1 MLMKPPPRTSES
13 NDRSAA
19 TAPLIEDRHLDP
31 SARVY
36 VNRNLRLSSVGAIG
50 FDLDH
55 TLANYDPIAIER
67 LAFQITKEKLVAKRG
82 YPPRILE
89 IEYDPRFVIR
99 GLVVDRRRGNILKLD
114 YYSYVSKAF
123 HGRRPVPSDDRKR
136 LYRRHRVRLSYDSYV
151 SVDTFFHLPEV
162 YLYLALV
169 DDADANGKRRVRRD
183 YHKVYADVREMI
195 DEAHADLSIKSRI
208 MNDPETFL
216 RDDPQMAVT
225 LDEFR
230 RAGKKLFLLTNSEMY
245 YTDALLTHLFR
256 GEGAGR
262 ANWRDYFD
270 LIIVQSRKPAF
281 FLNRGG
287 ADMTAK
293 PIENGGGGRS
303 GPPTFSG
310 GDALFLEKSLGFRGD
325 QILYFG
331 DHTYGDI
338 LRSKKNLGWRTAM
351 IVPEL
356 DEEIETTLR
365 IDGDLKRLRGLG
377 LRRENLDYRKAALTR
392 ELRARVDS
400 RQRERPADGSTP
412 ETETLE
418 KRFMSTEAE
427 IQRLEAE
434 IESLEKRC
442 DMAYNPHWGPLLR
455 EGNEMS
461 RFAHQVRDFA
471 CLYTSRVSNFLNYPM
486 DHYFQSPGSFMPH
499 ELR

>member
-1 MLMKPPPRTSES
+1 MKPPPRPTVVTPSPAS
-13 NDRSAA
+13 F
-19 TAPLIEDRHLDP
+19 APLIEERHLDP

-36 VNRNLRLSSVGAIG
+36 VNRNLRLASIGAIG

-55 TLANYDPIAIER
+55 TLAYYDPIPIER
-67 LAFQITKEKLVAKRG
+67 LAFRLTQQKLVEKRG
-82 YPPRILE
+82 YPSRILD
-89 IEYDPRFVIR
+89 IEYDPEFVIR
-99 GLVVDRRRGNILKLD
+99 GLVIDRRRGNILKMD
-114 YYSYVSKAF
+114 YHSYVSKAF
-123 HGRRPVPSDDRKR
+123 HGRQLLLSDDRKR
-136 LYRRHRVRLSYDSYV
+136 VYRRQRVRLSYDSFV

-162 YLYLALV
+162 YLYVALV
-169 DDADANGKRRVRRD
+169 DDAEKNGGKKRKIGRAEN
-183 YHKVYADVREMI
+183 HKLYADVREMI
-195 DEAHADLSIKSRI
+195 DEAHADRSIKSEI
-208 MNDPETFL
+208 MARPGEFL
-216 RDDPQMAVT
+216 RDDLHVAAT

-256 GEGAGR
+256 HGNGHS
-262 ANWRDYFD
+262 NWREYFD

-281 FLNRGG
+281 FLNRNGTDIAAQPIVDPG
-287 ADMTAK
+287 AS
-293 PIENGGGGRS
+293 N

-310 GDALFLEKSLGFRGD
+310 GDAQFLEKMLGFRGD
-325 QILYFG
+325 QIVYFG

-356 DEEIETTLR
+356 DDEIETTLR
-365 IDGDLKRLRGLG
+365 IDGDLKRLRALA
-377 LRRENLDYRKAALTR
+377 LRRETLVYRKTALQR
-392 ELRARVDS
+392 ELRARLVTG
-400 RQRERPADGSTP
+400 QRERPADGFTP
-412 ETETLE
+412 ETETME
-418 KRFMSTEAE
+418 KRFMDAE
-427 IQRLEAE
+427 SELQKLDAEMAVLEV
-434 IESLEKRC
+434 RC
-442 DMAYNPHWGPLLR
+442 DTAYNPHWGPLFR

>member
-1 MLMKPPPRTSES
+1 MKPPPRTSES
-13 NDRSAA
+13 LDRSSAS
-19 TAPLIEDRHLDP
+19 TPLVEDRHLDP

-55 TLANYDPIAIER
+55 TLANYDAIAIER
-67 LAFQITKEKLVAKRG
+67 LAFQITQEKLVAKRG
-82 YPPRILE
+82 YPGRILE

-123 HGRRPVPSDDRKR
+123 HGRRPIPSDERKR
-136 LYRRHRVRLSYDSYV
+136 LYRRHRVRLSYDSFV

-169 DDADANGKRRVRRD
+169 DDADANASRRGRPD
-183 YHKVYADVREMI
+183 YHKIYADVREMI

-208 MNDPETFL
+208 MNDPLAFL
-216 RDDPQMAVT
+216 HDDPQVATT

-230 RAGKKLFLLTNSEMY
+230 RAGKRLFLLTNSEMY
-245 YTDALLTHLFR
+245 YTDALLKHLFR
-256 GEGAGR
+256 GEHGGGMD
-262 ANWRDYFD
+262 WRHYFD

-287 ADMTAK
+287 VEMAPKA
-293 PIENGGGGRS
+293 IEGGDGGAPG

-310 GDALFLEKSLGFRGD
+310 GDAPFLEKSLGFRGD

-356 DEEIETTLR
+356 DDEIEMTLR

-377 LRRENLDYRKAALTR
+377 LRRENLDFRKAALTR
-392 ELRARVDS
+392 ELRARLGS
-400 RQRERPADGSTP
+400 GQRERPADGVSP
-412 ETETLE
+412 ETDTLE
-418 KRFMSTEAE
+418 KRFMATEAE
-427 IQRLEAE
+427 MQRLDGE
-434 IESLEKRC
+434 IELLEKRC
-442 DMAYNPHWGPLLR
+442 DVAYNPHWGPLLR